1 MPELVE
7 YPCGFTGCTSTVLGW
22 EAKCQVCNVVL
33 CGLHDNENN
42 HECCRLA
49 RLEHDERN
57 EALFKV
63 KQATREKNLKHILEQ
78 IKSHQ
83 ATLEREV
90 STIRP
95 GHTCSLI
102 IPKLEDLV
110 KSKWYAGFNV
120 HFLITFE
127 DDVNWLLRVRQPHG
141 PSPSQEISDIV
152 MTSEVTTLN
161 FLKANGIPVPG
172 AWLPRHLRVGNSNA
186 VALRFMFSPRLER
199 VNLSR
204 STKILTSLLN
214 YPPNEL
220 RKFVE
225 GYAKIQIQLSNIP
238 LEHTEIG
245 SLFTSP
251 NDESS
256 AKDVRVGPIIGTL
269 TFMQPSPPY
278 FFGPFRTNKERYLA
292 HIDATLGYISKG
304 ALYKDNLID
313 DYPWHL
319 ELRESVNGCKEL
331 DKQTDKVYVK
341 HADER
346 GDHLMVNEEGKIISI
361 LDWEWAY
368 VTTKGEAFST
378 PKLFHQD
385 YEWMRLGD
393 NSLREAERILI
404 ECYELHGRSDLADC
418 VRRGKLYTRLEG
430 IGNYDPLCVK
440 KGFREVFGDDI
451 PEDFHPPEND
461 VDWRIY
467 MMKRYENLEELKKVM
482 EDYGWSIERAENEKE
497 KWRIRQVEIE
507 TERKKW
513 MAEEEEKMK
522 KRFEEMKKAYYQEK
536 ARNAEFGA

>member
-1 MPELVE
+1 MYA
-7 YPCGFTGCTSTVLGW
+7 YPMINWRTW
-22 EAKCQVCNVVL
+22 
-33 CGLHDNENN
+33 DNTLIWTIEIKLN
-42 HECCRLA
+42 
-49 RLEHDERN
+49 
-57 EALFKV
+57 
-63 KQATREKNLKHILEQ
+63 HILEH
-78 IKSHQ
+78 INTHQ
-83 ATLEREV
+83 SALEKEV

-127 DDVNWLLRVRQPHG
+127 DDVNWLLRVRQPYG
-141 PSPSQEISDIV
+141 PSPPQEISDIV
-152 MTSEVTTLN
+152 MTRLPFDYFIYEFVEGKP
-161 FLKANGIPVPG
+161 LKINKDPYKPIE
-172 AWLPRHLRVGNSNA
+172 L
-186 VALRFMFSPRLER
+186 
-199 VNLSR
+199 
-204 STKILTSLLN
+204 
-214 YPPNEL
+214 PPNEL

-238 LEHTEIG
+238 LEHAPIG

-251 NDESS
+251 NDEIS
-256 AKDVRVGPIIGTL
+256 AKDVRVGPMIGTL
-269 TFMQPSPPY
+269 TFMQPCPPY
-278 FFGPFRTNKERYLA
+278 FFGLFKTNKERYLA
-292 HIDATLGYISKG
+292 HIDATLQYISKG
-304 ALYKDNLID
+304 ALYKGNLMD
-313 DYPWHL
+313 DYLWHL
-319 ELRESVNGCKEL
+319 ELRELVNGCKEL

-346 GDHLMVNEEGKIISI
+346 GDHLMIDEEGNIISI

-368 VTTKGEAFST
+368 VTTKEEAFST
-378 PKLFHQD
+378 PKIFNQD
-385 YEWMRLGD
+385 YKWMRLGN

-404 ECYELHGRSDLADC
+404 ECYEHHGRSDLADC
-418 VRRGKLYTRLEG
+418 VRRCKLYTRLEG
-430 IGNYDPLCVK
+430 IGSYDPLCVK

-513 MAEEEEKMK
+513 MTEEEEKMK
-522 KRFEEMKKAYYQEK
+522 KRFEEMKKAYYEGRREMLSLELRAWK
-536 ARNAEFGA
+536 